1 MKPVFYSETELNGK
15 FQVMTSEKLEGKG
28 IKNYGGSNP
37 VEYKGEVFFGNTNY
51 WVTKEALENLK
62 NNLNLLKTCF

>member
-15 FQVMTSEKLEGKG
+15 FQVMTSVKLEGKG
-28 IKNYGGSNP
+28 IKNYGGSAP
-37 VEYKGEVFFGNTNY
+37 VQYKGEVFFGNTNY

-62 NNLNLLKTCF
+62 NNLNLLRTCF